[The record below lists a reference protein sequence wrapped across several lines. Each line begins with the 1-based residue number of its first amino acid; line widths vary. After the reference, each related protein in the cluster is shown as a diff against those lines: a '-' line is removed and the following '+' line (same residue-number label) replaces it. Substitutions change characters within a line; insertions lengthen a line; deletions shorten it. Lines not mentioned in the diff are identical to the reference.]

1 MATPDEIHWSGSPG
15 NISPAG
21 SESGTVDRMVAAAAG
36 LGMFLA
42 SLDIALNVALPS
54 ITRDFN
60 TDLQTVQW
68 VIVAFIATRAGL
80 VLGAGSF
87 GDRFGLKPVYI
98 FGAATYLLAMVLI
111 AFSPNLGTMVGFR
124 ILQALSVGC
133 LYAVSPAIAAK
144 VFPASMRG
152 LGMGFTAGSQALGML
167 AGTLG
172 AGLLVRWF
180 DWESVFLGR
189 IPFAVLAL
197 IIALKFMK
205 GEERQGSE
213 SSFDFAGAFSLV
225 GALLALVIGLRL
237 GRSEGWTS
245 PEVLALLIMAP
256 VLLAAFWTAEK
267 RAEWPVL
274 PLGLL
279 RVRGFAISA
288 LCMFLAH
295 LGVFV
300 IWFIFPFY
308 IADNLGRGPFTLG
321 VMLAVMAFLNM
332 GFSGV
337 GGWLSDHIGTFF
349 VGIAGLAVM
358 SLGLLY
364 MGFLSSDSGLAQ
376 VALRIAVVG
385 IGLGLFQAAAYS
397 LMLGSVSQ
405 DRFGTAAATLSLAQA
420 MGTVLSVAVIGGIF
434 AFSNDHNLS
443 GLANSAL
450 TVNERETQAFMEA
463 FRDVFWLGAGIAA
476 VGAAVFL
483 FSWRRKTS

>member
-1 MATPDEIHWSGSPG
+1 MATPGEINWIGSPG
-15 NISPAG
+15 NVTPEG
-21 SESGTVDRMVAAAAG
+21 SEFGAVDRMVALAAG

-54 ITRDFN
+54 LTQDFD

-68 VIVAFIATRAGL
+68 VIVAFVATRAGL

-87 GDRFGLKPVYI
+87 GDRFGLKPMYL

-124 ILQALSVGC
+124 VIQALSVGC
-133 LYAVSPAIAAK
+133 LFAVSPAIAAK
-144 VFPASMRG
+144 VFPAGMRG
-152 LGMGFTAGSQALGML
+152 LGMGFAAGSQAFGML

-180 DWESVFLGR
+180 DWESVFLAR
-189 IPFAVLAL
+189 IPFAALAFV
-197 IIALKFMK
+197 IAYKFMK
-205 GEERQGSE
+205 KEERQGSE
-213 SSFDFAGAFSLV
+213 TSFDIVGAVSLI
-225 GALLALVIGLRL
+225 GALLGLVIGLRL

-245 PEVLALLIMAP
+245 PEVLALLSAAP
-256 VLLAAFWTAEK
+256 VLLIVFWTAEK

-308 IADNLGRGPFTLG
+308 IADNLGKGPFTLG
-321 VMLAVMAFLNM
+321 VMLAVMAFLNT

-337 GGWLSDHIGTFF
+337 GGWLSDHVGTFS
-349 VGIAGLAVM
+349 VGVSGLAVM
-358 SLGLLY
+358 ALGLLY

-376 VALRIAVVG
+376 VGLRIAVVG
-385 IGLGLFQAAAYS
+385 IGLGLFQAAAYT
-397 LMLGSVSQ
+397 LMLGSVPQ

-434 AFSNDHNLS
+434 GFSNDHNLS
-443 GLANSAL
+443 ELASSAL
-450 TVNERETQAFMEA
+450 TVNQQETQAFMQA
-463 FRDVFWLGAGIAA
+463 FQDVFWLGAGIAA
-476 VGAAVFL
+476 VGAVVFV
-483 FSWRRKTS
+483 FSWQRRPG

>member
-1 MATPDEIHWSGSPG
+1 MATPGEIPWSV
-15 NISPAG
+15 SPAG
-21 SESGTVDRMVAAAAG
+21 SESGTLDRMVAVAAG

-54 ITRDFN
+54 LTRDFD

-68 VIVAFIATRAGL
+68 VIVAFVATRAGL

-87 GDRFGLKPVYI
+87 GDRFGLKPVYL
-98 FGAATYLLAMVLI
+98 FGAATYLIAMVLI

-124 ILQALSVGC
+124 VIQALSVGC
-133 LYAVSPAIAAK
+133 LYAVSPAIAAR
-144 VFPASMRG
+144 VFPAGMRG

-189 IPFAVLAL
+189 IPFAALAF

-205 GEERQGSE
+205 EEERQGSE
-213 SSFDFAGAFSLV
+213 TSFDVAGAVSLV
-225 GALLALVIGLRL
+225 GALLGLVIGLRL

-245 PEVLALLIMAP
+245 PEVLALLSVAP
-256 VLLAAFWTAEK
+256 VLLLAFWMAEK

-308 IADNLGRGPFTLG
+308 IADSLGRGPFTLG
-321 VMLAVMAFLNM
+321 AMLAVMAFLNM

-349 VGIAGLAVM
+349 VGVAGLAVM
-358 SLGLLY
+358 ALGLLY
-364 MGFLSSDSGLAQ
+364 MGFLSSDSGLSQ
-376 VALRIAVVG
+376 VGLRIAVVG
-385 IGLGLFQAAAYS
+385 IGLGLFQAAAYT
-397 LMLGSVSQ
+397 LMLSSVPQ
-405 DRFGTAAATLSLAQA
+405 DRFGTAAASLSLAQA

-434 AFSNDHNLS
+434 GFSNDNQLS
-443 GLANSAL
+443 ELANSAL
-450 TVNERETQAFMEA
+450 TVGERETQAFMQA
-463 FRDVFWLGAGIAA
+463 FQDVFWLGAIISV
-476 VGAAVFL
+476 VGAGVFL
-483 FSWRRKTS
+483 FSWRKKSA